1 MESSAMVDG
10 YSMQGC
16 RDFPPHNVCFKGIL
30 APSTLACIRV
40 SPLPTVVSGNYDY
53 ETRVGC
59 PDLCF
64 WESRYVEPGRSVG
77 FGVTIGAALPR

>member
-1 MESSAMVDG
+1 MERRSYAGLVD
-10 YSMQGC
+10 Q
-16 RDFPPHNVCFKGIL
+16 HVCFDGVI

-40 SPLPTVVSGNYDY
+40 SPLPTAVSGNYDY

-64 WESRYVEPGRSVG
+64 WESRYVESGHSVG
-77 FGVTIGAALPR
+77 FGAMI